1 MALSEADIN
10 AALAELDGWG
20 YTNGMIHKT
29 YELSSYPA
37 GIMFAAAV
45 GTVAE
50 ALGHHP
56 DIGIGYKKVTVAF
69 TTHDDGNVVT
79 EKDVEAAK
87 AVEAIGYPA

>member
-1 MALSEADIN
+1 MALSEADIQT
-10 AALAELDGWG
+10 ALTDLNGWQHS
-20 YTNGMIHKT
+20 NGMIHKT
-29 YELSSYPA
+29 YDLPSYPA

-56 DIGIGYKKVTVAF
+56 DMAIGYKKVTVAF

-79 EKDVEAAK
+79 QKDVDAAK